1 MSYQALYRKYRPK
14 DLNEVYGQN
23 IVVNILKNAVE
34 KNKFTHA
41 YLFTGPRG
49 CGKTSVAKI
58 LARMINCTDLKN
70 GIPCGKCD
78 NCKISASN
86 TAVDI
91 IEIDAA
97 SNNGVDEIREL
108 KSKINLIPTSLK
120 YKVYIIDEV
129 HMLSTGAFNALLK
142 TLEEPPEHVIFILA
156 TTELDK
162 VPTTIVS
169 RCQTMEFKKINNRD
183 LITRLKEIAIAEKI
197 NITDEAVEE
206 IALESDGGLRD
217 AIGLLDMASSYSNQ
231 EITIDDIYTIKGNIS
246 SNEINELTT
255 KIIEKNID
263 TIENKINEYYYN
275 GKDLVKIVEKI
286 ILSLKEYLFKDNMT
300 NIYEILEYL
309 LEAIE
314 KMKNS
319 SIPKIYF
326 DLAIFKIC
334 EQKNEE
340 KKVTERVLEENK
352 KEVVEEIKTI
362 SEIPNQEK
370 LNNEITK
377 IRINNAL
384 ARANKQVLVE
394 IKGKWDNLNNYTF
407 NRDYGALVCELIDLI
422 PVAASEEYL
431 ILSSQYESFV
441 AKGNSNFEKYEEVL
455 KNTISVD
462 KKIVFITNT
471 DWQNEKKVYIEKIK
485 NNNPY
490 TYIEEKK
497 QKKYNKDE
505 SDKKY
510 KNSDMLEKATELFD
524 QSKIEIN

>member
-1 MSYQALYRKYRPK
+1 MSYQALYRKYRPR
-14 DLNEVYGQN
+14 DLNEVYGQD

-70 GIPCGKCD
+70 GITCGKCD

-142 TLEEPPEHVIFILA
+142 TLEEPPEHVVFILA

-169 RCQTMEFKKINNRD
+169 RCQTMEFKKINNRY
-183 LITRLKEIAIAEKI
+183 LITRLKEIAIAENI
-197 NITDEAVEE
+197 NINDEAVEE
-206 IALESDGGLRD
+206 IAFESDGGLRD
-217 AIGLLDMASSYSNQ
+217 AIGLLDMASSYSTQ
-231 EITIDDIYTIKGNIS
+231 EITIDDIYTIRGNIS
-246 SNEINELTT
+246 SNEINELTK
-255 KIIEKNID
+255 KIIEKDID
-263 TIENKINEYYYN
+263 TIENKVNEYYYN
-275 GKDLVKIVEKI
+275 GKDLIKIVEKI
-286 ILSLKEYLFKDNMT
+286 ILSLKEYLFKNSTT

-309 LEAIE
+309 LDASE

-319 SIPKIYF
+319 SIPKIYL

-340 KKVTERVLEENK
+340 KKLIKEENK
-352 KEVVEEIKTI
+352 SVEEKKVKTT
-362 SEIPNQEK
+362 SDVQKPQTP
-370 LNNEITK
+370 NNEIAK

-384 ARANKQVLVE
+384 AGANKKILVE
-394 IKGKWDNLNNYTF
+394 IKEKWNDLNNYTF

-455 KNTISVD
+455 KSTISVD
-462 KKIVFITNT
+462 KKIVFITS
-471 DWQNEKKVYIEKIK
+471 DGWQNEKKVYIEKIK

-497 QKKYNKDE
+497 QKKYNRDE

-510 KNSDMLEKATELFD
+510 TNSDMLEKATELFD
-524 QSKIEIN
+524 TSKIVIN